1 MWQLILLSRVIP
13 AFGALA
19 KEFMEGRV
27 NEDAL
32 LNDAFE
38 FYSDIVTLGCAVS
51 ISRGEWTSGLSDEDL
66 HPLLKALESRFS
78 KGWWNNV
85 IQSKIT
91 VPSGEQSQFPSLF
104 NLASSITLS
113 YEEAFDHCAT
123 IADQTDEQR
132 NEYLETMGPKVRL
145 FPQQERQNGSKRS
158 RFLNRV
164 HGAAQHLVEL
174 YARSQ
179 SELDGRYESLSKH
192 PSHGN
197 WFHND
202 WDCNSVYLPR
212 PVNSSIRS
220 ALTSPYLRTVIQNG
234 YDKTDGQIHHMQ
246 CHPQPSILA
255 LGIVFLEIITGAK
268 FPKSQEP
275 IPWRRHNEDKRQAE
289 HLLKSLESADRHSHD
304 RKLSMGLRRAVR
316 ACLHMEPPP
325 NFPSNNLNKE
335 GPVRHYILSC
345 VVHPLAY
352 ELEHGYN
359 IRPEA
364 FETTSVRES
373 IDRSLE
379 LGNEGGKMRP
389 VPVSLD
395 PEPVSPRMNGAHGSK
410 KKASRTKEA
419 AMAAE
424 WFDWHNDALL
434 RIEELRSTVPDS
446 KRIKIA
452 ILDTGIELTSD
463 EREIYDSHSRIQ
475 YKSWIDSDPEWKDE
489 AGHGTHLAT
498 LLLRI
503 APNAIVHVARVFK
516 KQRQCLDSTS
526 RIAEAIEHAA
536 KLWQVDIVIMSFG
549 FPCEIDVI
557 HKAIKSATLNGN
569 ILFFAA
575 ASNDGNN
582 RPGGVVWPAKD
593 MNVICVHSGNG
604 RGKPSSFTPSAQDGM
619 RVMVLGESVKSTWPQ
634 KLQEGDEK
642 VMDSTSCA
650 TPIAAGIAALILDYA
665 RVFLTPEEWVKL
677 RRVDSTR
684 RLFNNMKD
692 PDAYAKD
699 GYWWI
704 KHWEWFDSKQDQ
716 SWIEG
721 QIKQAVL

>member
-19 KEFMEGRV
+19 KDFMERRV
-27 NEDAL
+27 DEDAL
-32 LNDAFE
+32 LSDAFE
-38 FYSDIVTLGCAVS
+38 FYSDIVALRCAVS
-51 ISRGEWTSGLSDEDL
+51 FSRGEWTSGLSDEDL
-66 HPLLKALESRFS
+66 DPLPKALESRFS
-78 KGWWNNV
+78 KGWWSNV
-85 IQSKIT
+85 ISNKIT
-91 VPSGEQSQFPSLF
+91 IPSGEQSQFPSLF
-104 NLASSITLS
+104 NLAGSITS
-113 YEEAFDHCAT
+113 SSEGAFDGCAA
-123 IADQTDEQR
+123 IVDQTKEQR

-145 FPQQERQNGSKRS
+145 FPQQERQDASKRR
-158 RFLNRV
+158 RFL
-164 HGAAQHLVEL
+164 
-174 YARSQ
+174 
-179 SELDGRYESLSKH
+179 K
-192 PSHGN
+192 
-197 WFHND
+197 
-202 WDCNSVYLPR
+202 
-212 PVNSSIRS
+212 
-220 ALTSPYLRTVIQNG
+220 RTVIQHG
-234 YDKTDGQIHHMQ
+234 YGKTNGQIHHMQ

-255 LGIVFLEIITGAK
+255 LGIVFLEIVTGAK
-268 FPKSQEP
+268 FPKSQDP
-275 IPWRRHNEDKRQAE
+275 IPWRRYNEDKRQAE
-289 HLLKSLESADRHSHD
+289 HLLKSLESEDRHSYD
-304 RKLSMGLRRAVR
+304 RKLTMGLRKAIR

-325 NFPSNNLNKE
+325 NFPSNNLSEE

-352 ELEHGYN
+352 ELEYGYN

-364 FETTSVRES
+364 FETTSVQES
-373 IDRSLE
+373 IDKNLE
-379 LGNEGGKMRP
+379 SGNEGGEVRP
-389 VPVSLD
+389 VPVSPE
-395 PEPVSPRMNGAHGSK
+395 PEPVSPRMNGARGSK
-410 KKASRTKEA
+410 KRLAGPSKEA

-463 EREIYDSHSRIQ
+463 EKGIYDSDSRIQ

-503 APNAIVHVARVFK
+503 APNAIAHVARVFK

-526 RIAEAIEHAA
+526 RITEAIEHAA
-536 KLWQVDIVIMSFG
+536 TVWQVDIVIMSFG

-642 VMDSTSCA
+642 VMDGTSCA

-677 RRVDSTR
+677 RRVDSIR

-704 KHWEWFDSKQDQ
+704 KHWELFDSKQDQ